1 MIHLY
6 TSSAKGIHSCPEA
19 PEKLTKKKLVK
30 KNVLSSTFECIIT
43 EHESHVQIFKL
54 HNYK

>member
-19 PEKLTKKKLVK
+19 PEKFTKKKLVK

-54 HNYK
+54 HNN